1 MMREKLPVRPD
12 RRHPARPLAGT
23 SAVPSHLDA
32 SSERQYIAWL
42 HSYQEN
48 SPGEP
53 GLANSPS
60 AEKRIRQERRRNL
73 HNRAQRSRLKTAIRK
88 VQTATDATEA
98 SEALK
103 ETSALLDR
111 LASRRLIHPNKA
123 ARKKSQL
130 ARLVN
135 TRQG

>member
-1 MMREKLPVRPD
+1 M
-12 RRHPARPLAGT
+12 
-23 SAVPSHLDA
+23 
-32 SSERQYIAWL
+32 
-42 HSYQEN
+42 
-48 SPGEP
+48 
-53 GLANSPS
+53 ANSPS